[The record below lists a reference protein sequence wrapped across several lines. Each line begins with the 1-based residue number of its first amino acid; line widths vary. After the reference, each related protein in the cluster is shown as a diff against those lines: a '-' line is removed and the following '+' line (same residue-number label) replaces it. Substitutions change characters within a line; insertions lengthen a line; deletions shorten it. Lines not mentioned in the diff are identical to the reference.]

1 MNCDEDYD
9 DEKERLRTHPKLL
22 PTEEGP
28 VDAATVTGTIEARTH
43 DPAVHRRSVL
53 GGEQKSAGKKM
64 QKVMRDT
71 SLNHVQKNDVKVR
84 RLHLEVV
91 KARVL
96 RAKMMARR
104 RPVSE

>member
-1 MNCDEDYD
+1 MPLNHSSLAVAFIRNSY
-9 DEKERLRTHPKLL
+9 RGPQSSILL
-22 PTEEGP
+22 KSSITNHYYY
-28 VDAATVTGTIEARTH
+28 IL
-43 DPAVHRRSVL
+43 L

-64 QKVMRDT
+64 QKVMWDT
-71 SLNHVQKNDVKVR
+71 SLNRVQKNDVKVR